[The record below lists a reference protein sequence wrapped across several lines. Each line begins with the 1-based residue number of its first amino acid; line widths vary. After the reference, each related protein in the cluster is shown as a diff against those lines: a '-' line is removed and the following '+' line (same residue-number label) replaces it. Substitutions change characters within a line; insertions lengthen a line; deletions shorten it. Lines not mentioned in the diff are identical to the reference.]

1 METDAQRKANL
12 RTGWVLAALAA
23 LFGAGFVV
31 RVVVF
36 GG

>member
-1 METDAQRKANL
+1 MASDAQRKANQ
-12 RTGWVLAALAA
+12 RAGWIVAGLAA

-31 RVVVF
+31 RIIVF